1 MGLRSPQTCRRLGVR
16 RRHMLALVPLAGLL
30 LVGHAKAAEPEIIG
44 VSGAVPSLD
53 LAMTD
58 ATTGKPVTAQDFR
71 GKVVMLYFG
80 YTQCPDVCPLTL
92 QNLADVLKRLGKA
105 ADDVRVLFVTVD
117 PNRDTLPI
125 LKDYTAIFAPQ
136 IVGLRGGANDLARLA
151 RRYRIGYSVTP
162 ARDGQPYEVTHSS
175 AIYVFDREGDPK
187 LLIPTLA
194 SADADVTAIAAD
206 VQKLLRDKK
215 SGWLGG
221 LF

>member
-151 RRYRIGYSVTP
+151 RRYRIGYSVTTRQGRP
-162 ARDGQPYEVTHSS
+162 ALRGHPLLGDLRLRPRGRPEASDPYPRKRRCRRHRHCGRR
-175 AIYVFDREGDPK
+175 AKAP
-187 LLIPTLA
+187 A
-194 SADADVTAIAAD
+194 
-206 VQKLLRDKK
+206 
-215 SGWLGG
+215 
-221 LF
+221 